1 MYRIKKRLNIEHV
14 TFDLYL
20 IYALKFLYQKLFH
33 LTCPQQQI
41 LMIVGCQRSGT
52 SLINRIFARDFNI
65 NVYRESSCLSSNDPT
80 QTGHFKLRLNSFQD
94 LESDL
99 LKDKSPT
106 IVLKPLVETQN
117 ILHLLDHFPQSK
129 ALWMYRGY
137 KDVVN
142 SFLNKFSLNV
152 GIRNIKAIID
162 GNTDFWYSESIPSS
176 VRSTLVE
183 FYRDDIQPADA
194 VVLFWYVRNS
204 FFFELELN
212 LNSRV
217 MMCKY
222 EHMVCYPNQFIND
235 IYSFL
240 GKRFRAINTW
250 EINSYSV
257 DKGRSLDLSAD
268 IQELC
273 DGLLSRLDQAF
284 DKQMTAGQA
293 RPALRVANQRV

>member
-1 MYRIKKRLNIEHV
+1 MHDIKKSLNIEHV

-20 IYALKFLYQKLFH
+20 IYILKYLYQKIFF
-33 LTCPQQQI
+33 LTCPEQQI
-41 LMIVGCQRSGT
+41 LMIIGCQRSGT

-65 NVYRESSCLSSNDPT
+65 SVYRESSRLSSNDST
-80 QTGHFKLRLNSFQD
+80 QTGHFKLRLNSFQA

-99 LKDKSPT
+99 VKDKSPT

-117 ILHLLDHFPQSK
+117 ILRLLDYFPQSK

-152 GIRNIKAIID
+152 GIRNIKAIVD
-162 GNTDFWYSESIPSS
+162 GNTGFWYSESIPHP
-176 VRSTLVE
+176 VRSTLIE

-194 VVLFWYVRNS
+194 IALFWYVRNS
-204 FFFELELN
+204 FFFELELH
-212 LNSRV
+212 LNPRV

-222 EHMVCYPNQFIND
+222 EHMVSYPNQFINY

-240 GKRFRAINTW
+240 GKRFRPRNTW

-257 DKGRSLDLSAD
+257 DKGKSLDLSGD
-268 IQELC
+268 IQDLC
-273 DGLLSRLDQAF
+273 DGLLCKLDQAF
-284 DKQMTAGQA
+284 DIQMTSGQA
-293 RPALRVANQRV
+293 KPIHT